1 MKLRQRQRQE
11 PDINLTPLIDVVFLL
26 LIFFMVS
33 TSFNRESE
41 ISINLPESTPQKI
54 AAESDPVHLIID
66 TEGRFYVN
74 GKQVVNTQIT
84 TLIKALKIG
93 IKEKGQTGL
102 LISADGKTPHQA
114 VVTAMDA
121 ARILG
126 ITKLSLATK
135 QTPGQHSEPGPETNL
150 SHRPE

>member
-1 MKLRQRQRQE
+1 LKLRPSEDQDPE
-11 PDINLTPLIDVVFLL
+11 ISLTPLIDVVFLL

-41 ISINLPESTPQKI
+41 ISVDLPEASAEKIESEQTP
-54 AAESDPVHLIID
+54 ID
-66 TEGRFYVN
+66 LTIDRDGRFYIN
-74 GKQVVNTQIT
+74 GKQVINTQIT
-84 TLIKALKIG
+84 TLIKALKLVIND
-93 IKEKGQTGL
+93 QDQPSL

-126 ITKLSLATK
+126 IHQLSLATK
-135 QTPGQHSEPGPETNL
+135 QTPGNPAVS
-150 SHRPE
+150 R